1 MTPRGRKDKGREY
14 QKVCRDD
21 FLAVLDCHPDDLRCT
36 MMSGSGMDL
45 QVSPALRVRFPF
57 ACECK
62 HQASLSFWEAF
73 KQAAANTPD
82 GMVPLLLVRR
92 DGRRAGEDLAVLR
105 RNDFID
111 LVGRLCK

>member
-1 MTPRGRKDKGREY
+1 MTPRGCKAKGREY

-57 ACECK
+57 SCECK

-82 GMVPLLLVRR
+82 GMVPLLLVKR

-111 LVGRLCK
+111 LVGRLYK

>member
-36 MMSGSGMDL
+36 MMSGAGMDL
-45 QVSPALRVRFPF
+45 QVSPALRERFPW

-62 HQASLSFWEAF
+62 HQASISFWGAF
-73 KQAAANTPD
+73 KQAAANTPE
-82 GMVPLLLVRR
+82 GMIPLLLVKR
-92 DGRRAGEDLAVLR
+92 DGRRGGEDLAVMR
-105 RNDFID
+105 RKD
-111 LVGRLCK
+111 LVDLVRRVCR